1 MANLVTFKGE
11 TYDITDFIPNHPG
24 GSVIQKAIGN
34 DLEQVWKENG
44 VEWHMNN
51 SRVMDTLAQ
60 YKVIAENLNNP
71 TADSNTKKTWGKNN
85 VIVYDLVILFA
96 LLVLFLYF
104 I

>member
-24 GSVIQKAIGN
+24 GSVIQKAIN
-34 DLEQVWKENG
+34 NNLEDVWKENG

-60 YKVIAENLNNP
+60 YKVIAEKLNNP
-71 TADSNTKKTWGKNN
+71 TVDSKSKNTWRKNK
-85 VIVYDLVILFA
+85 VIVFDLVILFA
-96 LLVLFLYF
+96 LLMLFLYY